1 MSRTRTAHAAGEITR
16 FGVLPATV
24 SLQIREP
31 GSALTH
37 FSGFILVLV
46 GAGPLLLRARESGSG
61 IQTAA
66 MLVFLVSAAVLYA
79 ASTLYHTVVTDE
91 EKTTLFRKADH
102 MSISL
107 LIAGTYTPVC
117 LLALPGRAGRWL
129 LGAIW
134 FLAAAGILIKA
145 FWITCPKWFSSV
157 LYILM
162 GWLCVFAF
170 GPLLAVLPRG
180 AFAWLLAGGI
190 SYSLGAVIYA
200 LHLREFDR
208 RHPYFGTHEIF
219 HVLIMAGTFC
229 HYLVMFRYLVFFPV

>member
-1 MSRTRTAHAAGEITR
+1 MSRTCTANAAGEHTR
-16 FGVLPATV
+16 FGVLPSTV

-31 GSALTH
+31 GAALTH
-37 FSGFILVLV
+37 FAGFILVLA
-46 GAGPLLLRARESGSG
+46 GAGPLLLRARENGSSVRA
-61 IQTAA
+61 AA

-79 ASTLYHTVVTDE
+79 ASTLYHTVVADE
-91 EKTTLFRKADH
+91 ERTTLFRKADH

-117 LLALPGRAGRWL
+117 LLALPGRAGRLL

-134 FLAAAGILIKA
+134 VLAAAGIFIKA
-145 FWITCPKWFSSV
+145 LWITCPKWFSSV

-190 SYSLGAVIYA
+190 FYSLGAVVYA

-208 RHPYFGTHEIF
+208 RHPFFGTHEIF
-219 HVLIMAGTFC
+219 HLLIMGGTFC
-229 HYLVMFRYLVFFPV
+229 HYMVMFRHLVFFPV